1 MTEHS
6 ALDYILLEEEEG
18 EGIAYNSFSSDGT
31 L

>member
-6 ALDYILLEEEEG
+6 ALDYILLEEEG
-18 EGIAYNSFSSDGT
+18 EGIAYNSFSSGGT